1 MRIKIIHAT
10 SYTYAIPVRSILQ
23 LLRVT
28 PRPHAGQ
35 QVVNWRLNA
44 DADVRLRWTED
55 PFGNIVHCLSTERPV
70 DRLTLTVT
78 GEIATTDS
86 AGVVGGAVERM
97 PRAVYLR
104 HTPRTRADDAI
115 ADLARAADPGTEA
128 GDLARLHALM
138 GAVAGAVSFDVG
150 ATDVGTS
157 AADALKLGRGVCQ
170 DLAHVF
176 ISAARVLGIPARYV
190 SGHLL
195 RTDGAE
201 QVASHAWAEADV
213 PGLGWVGFDPT
224 NGVCPTESYV
234 RIAIGLDYLDAAPV
248 RGARDGGG
256 VETMAVDLKVA
267 PGREPMGQRQAQ
279 GGQVQTMGGMR
290 QSQSHQTQSQ
300 QMQSQQMRA

>member
-1 MRIKIIHAT
+1 MRIRITHAT
-10 SYTYAIPVRSILQ
+10 SYTYATPVRSILQ

-55 PFGNIVHCLSTERPV
+55 CFGNIVHCLSTERPV
-70 DRLTLTVT
+70 DRLRLTVT
-78 GEIATTDS
+78 GEVATTDS
-86 AGVVGGAVERM
+86 AGVIGGAVERL
-97 PRAVYLR
+97 PRAAYLR
-104 HTPRTRADDAI
+104 HTPRTRADAAI
-115 ADLARAADPGTEA
+115 AELARDADPGAAVGE
-128 GDLARLHALM
+128 LARLHALM
-138 GAVAGAVSFDVG
+138 GAVARAVSFDVG

-176 ISAARVLGIPARYV
+176 IAAARTLGIPARYV

-195 RTDGAE
+195 RADGAG

-234 RIAIGLDYLDAAPV
+234 RVAIGLDYLDAAPV

-256 VETMAVDLKVA
+256 METMVVELTVA
-267 PGREPMGQRQAQ
+267 PAREPMGQWQAQ
-279 GGQVQTMGGMR
+279 GGQAQTMGGMS
-290 QSQSHQTQSQ
+290 QSQSRTQQTQSQ
-300 QMQSQQMRA
+300 QMRA